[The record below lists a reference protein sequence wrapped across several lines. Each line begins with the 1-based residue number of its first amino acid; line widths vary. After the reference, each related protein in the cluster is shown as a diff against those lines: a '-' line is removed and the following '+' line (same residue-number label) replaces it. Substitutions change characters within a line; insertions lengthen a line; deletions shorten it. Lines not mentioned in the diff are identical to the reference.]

1 MCKLVREIYMIGNM
15 AAISKVK
22 TLMQLLIS
30 SVKTKMWKFES
41 RTTYIVNI
49 TSIGKHNINVIYLSL
64 SYL

>member
-1 MCKLVREIYMIGNM
+1 MIGNM